1 MSSWQQFADDAPDL
15 AAMVQA
21 RFESTGLGFLATIR
35 KDGSPRISGIE
46 PSVFRGEL
54 WLGMMDRSRKGDD
67 LKRDPRLALHNASV
81 DKELKEG
88 DVKVT
93 GRGIEVADPPTK
105 QWFLESFREANGY
118 GPPDDSPMDLF
129 RVDITEVSTVEYTG
143 DHLVIQRWAPGQG
156 VRRVER
162 K

>member
-67 LKRDPRLALHNASV
+67 LKRDPRLALQIAVPVRIAHKPHLATDRRQSAI
-81 DKELKEG
+81 
-88 DVKVT
+88 
-93 GRGIEVADPPTK
+93 GIINS
-105 QWFLESFREANGY
+105 Q
-118 GPPDDSPMDLF
+118 
-129 RVDITEVSTVEYTG
+129 I
-143 DHLVIQRWAPGQG
+143 
-156 VRRVER
+156 
-162 K
+162 